1 MSKPNRTKAVLIT
14 TDSSKRGVFMGL
26 IDPADVDK
34 DNIVAEEV
42 RMAVYWSEDM
52 KGVLGLAS
60 MGPSKSCRIS
70 KAVPKALIKGVTAV
84 VELTDDAVKNWRK
97 EPWS

>member
-1 MSKPNRTKAVLIT
+1 MPKQTNKVAVLIT
-14 TDSSKRGVFMGL
+14 TDSTKRGVFMGY
-26 IDPADVDK
+26 IDLADAEK
-34 DNIVAEEV
+34 ENIVAEEV

-60 MGPSKSCRIS
+60 TGPSSSCRIS

-84 VELTDDAVKNWRK
+84 ISLTDDAVKAWKK
-97 EPWS
+97 EPWG